1 MEMEADNNDMSGL
14 SAASLAGTA
23 IQEQRKL
30 QGALDAVQKAAAAEA
45 RGRDAIYNET
55 AASYEERQTRL
66 AGARREAEAAARR
79 LERTSWE
86 TVQAIRSRIDGA
98 GGLGLTPSEW
108 QQAGNLARLAE
119 TLVATAPLGDAVAVL
134 RSAAGAKDRPRM
146 AALATAAEARLRTP
160 RAGDEPDAADVLR
173 ALVVAVKHDLR
184 DSTFDGVRQ
193 EIQEL
198 LEARGAL
205 GMAMAR
211 IEGGRRIQALGGATV
226 PVG

>member
-1 MEMEADNNDMSGL
+1 METHSDDMSGL
-14 SAASLAGTA
+14 SAASLAGAA
-23 IQEQRKL
+23 IQQQRGL
-30 QGALDAVQKAAAAEA
+30 HEALDAVQKAAAAET
-45 RGRDAIYNET
+45 RGQDAIYGET
-55 AASYEERQTRL
+55 VPAYEERQTRL
-66 AGARREAEAAARR
+66 AGARREAEAEARR

-86 TVQAIRSRIDGA
+86 TVQAIRSRIGGA

-119 TLVATAPLGDAVAVL
+119 TLVATAVLGDAIAVL

-146 AALATAAEARLRTP
+146 AALATASEARLRTP
-160 RAGDEPDAADVLR
+160 RAGDEPDVANELR
-173 ALVVAVKHDLR
+173 TLVGEVKHELR

-198 LEARGAL
+198 LEARGEL

-211 IEGGRRIQALGGATV
+211 IEGGRPTQGARGVTV
-226 PVG
+226 PVR